1 MFCINLL
8 FSTHKQDK
16 SRKQISN
23 TDSKFKTTREF
34 SKEYLRNSQSTKTED
49 FMIFP
54 ALNQKARP
62 KLSKA
67 GWLDKK
73 AGVGELFPE
82 KCRKNMENGQY
93 RRICQLPHPV
103 KAPISSSRRLA
114 VKGYKIITPK
124 TSPTKNIKGATKST
138 KT

>member
-1 MFCINLL
+1 MGV
-8 FSTHKQDK
+8 FSRIFEEFTVNKDK
-16 SRKQISN
+16 RFYDISRPQ
-23 TDSKFKTTREF
+23 
-34 SKEYLRNSQSTKTED
+34 SQKLD
-49 FMIFP
+49 
-54 ALNQKARP
+54 Q

-124 TSPTKNIKGATKST
+124 TSPTKSIKGARKSP
-138 KT
+138 KTYIEN